1 MKNFLKIQK
10 LPILGRKLKRYV
22 AVDVKVWLSTFDKIN
37 TNANFGN

>member
-10 LPILGRKLKRYV
+10 LLILGRKLKRYV